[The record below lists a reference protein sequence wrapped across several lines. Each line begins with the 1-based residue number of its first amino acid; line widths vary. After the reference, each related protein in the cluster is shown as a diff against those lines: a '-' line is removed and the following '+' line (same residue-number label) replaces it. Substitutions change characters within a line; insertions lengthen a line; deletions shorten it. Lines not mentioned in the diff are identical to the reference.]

1 MYEEQIKNLQKKNK
15 GVVEMSE
22 FGSLSGISS
31 VSGAS
36 YAREKDMQDT
46 TGVAARFDQSA
57 FGNNVDLNK
66 GQVPEGC
73 RELGWG

>member
-1 MYEEQIKNLQKKNK
+1 
-15 GVVEMSE
+15 MSE